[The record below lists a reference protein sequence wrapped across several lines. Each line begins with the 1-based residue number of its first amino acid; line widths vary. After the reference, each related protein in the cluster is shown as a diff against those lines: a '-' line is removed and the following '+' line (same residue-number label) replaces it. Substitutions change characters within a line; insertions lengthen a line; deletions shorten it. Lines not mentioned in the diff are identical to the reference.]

1 MPLPL
6 LQIALDNLTI
16 SEAIASAKKA
26 EKYIDIIE
34 VGTILLASEGKKAI
48 VELKKAFPD
57 KIIIADGKIADAG
70 KVFSKMFFESGADF
84 TTAICAAETPTMQDI
99 LDYAKSFNQTNKFAI
114 EKDLQIEMTSNF
126 SWEQV
131 EKWRQIGVKQ
141 LVWHRSRDL
150 QAAGK
155 SWSEKDI
162 EIVSKLASMGFKMT
176 ITGGVEVKD
185 IHLFKDIPVY
195 IFIAGRSIRDA
206 QNPELA
212 AKEFKDEFKKYWK

>member
-16 SEAIASAKKA
+16 EDAINSAKKA
-26 EKYIDIIE
+26 QKYIDIIE

-57 KIIIADGKIADAG
+57 KIIIADGKVADAG

-84 TTAICAAETPTMQDI
+84 VTAICAAEVPTMNDI
-99 LDYAKSFNQTNKFAI
+99 LNYAKDLNNANNFNIQ
-114 EKDLQIEMTSNF
+114 KDLQIEMTYNF
-126 SWEQV
+126 TWEQV
-131 EKWRQIGVKQ
+131 EKWRQAGVKQ

-150 QAAGK
+150 QASGK
-155 SWSEKDI
+155 SWSDQDI
-162 EIVSKLASMGFKMT
+162 EIVKKLASMGFKMT
-176 ITGGVEVKD
+176 VTGGVEVKD
-185 IHLFKDIPVY
+185 IHLFKDIPIY

-206 QNPELA
+206 ENPELA
-212 AKEFKDEFKKYWK
+212 AKEFKDEFKKYWQ